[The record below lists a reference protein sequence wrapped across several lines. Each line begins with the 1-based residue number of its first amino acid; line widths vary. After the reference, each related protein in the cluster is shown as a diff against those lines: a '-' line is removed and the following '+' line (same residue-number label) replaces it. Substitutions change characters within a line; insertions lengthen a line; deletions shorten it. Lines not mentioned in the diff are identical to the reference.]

1 MDPTESPTKIP
12 TEKPSV
18 APIMSPT
25 SVPTLIPTATPICSI
40 SNDSIDGC
48 PPFPTPSLTPP
59 PIDLDGG
66 PPTPPTLEPCSTSND
81 GNEVDGPCISISN
94 DERELLHI
102 SSKNQLS
109 QVVNIPNN
117 SKGGLRRRRKLD

>member
-1 MDPTESPTKIP
+1 
-12 TEKPSV
+12 
-18 APIMSPT
+18 MSP
-25 SVPTLIPTATPICSI
+25 A
-40 SNDSIDGC
+40 
-48 PPFPTPSLTPP
+48 LTPP

-66 PPTPPTLEPCSTSND
+66 DNPPILPCDISND
-81 GNEVDGPCISISN
+81 SNEVDGPCLSISN